1 MTTQT
6 IGIILNGATGRIGS
20 TQHLAN
26 ALVPIS
32 NEGGIALGD
41 DRLVPR
47 LLLAGRDGDRLAAVA
62 RTHNITEWTT
72 DLDTAL
78 ADPAWEIFF
87 DAAATQQRVGV
98 LAKAIAAGKHVYSE
112 KPVAPTAAQGLALL
126 RDADA
131 RGRKHGAVEDKVYL
145 PGLQKLAALTQR
157 GELGRILGFRLEF
170 GWWVFDGNERP
181 SQRPS
186 WNYRAGGGGL
196 ILDMYPHWR
205 YVIETIIGRIVRV
218 ASAEWTA
225 TPERIDERGA
235 RYPVDVEDIATTMV
249 ELESGAFGTILS
261 SWATRVRR
269 DDLLTLQVDG
279 TKGSAVAGLH
289 RCHVQS
295 AAQTPA
301 IAHFSVMKDIAADYR
316 SEWVDA
322 PALAA
327 YRNPYRVGWEQFLR
341 HVAERRAAG
350 VRFRGRHS
358 RRGVRRGLPS
368 QHGGADLDCVSAAG
382 EGAVNETKSRTALV
396 TGASTGLGRATALAL
411 GARRLRPRPR
421 RSRRQLAGRRGG
433 SRRKAARS
441 FPSCSIFAPR
451 TASRRPSPR
460 PPTRSARS
468 ICSSTMPAAR
478 CRSRP
483 PT

>member
-1 MTTQT
+1 M
-6 IGIILNGATGRIGS
+6 
-20 TQHLAN
+20 
-26 ALVPIS
+26 
-32 NEGGIALGD
+32 
-41 DRLVPR
+41 PR
-47 LLLAGRDGDRLAAVA
+47 LLLVGRDSDRLAAVA

-78 ADPAWEIFF
+78 SDPAWAIFF

-98 LAKAIAAGKHVYSE
+98 LAKALAAGKHVYSE
-112 KPVAPTAAQGLALL
+112 KPVAPTAAQGRALL

-170 GWWVFDGNERP
+170 GWWVFDGNDRP
-181 SQRPS
+181 AQRPS

-218 ASAEWTA
+218 ASAEWIA
-225 TPERIDERGA
+225 TPERIDEQGE
-235 RYPVDVEDIATTMV
+235 RYPVAVEDSATTMV
-249 ELESGAFGTILS
+249 ELEGGAFGTILS

-341 HVAERRAAG
+341 HVAADAPLASDFTAGIRDVAFAEACHRSMAERTWIA
-350 VRFRGRHS
+350 
-358 RRGVRRGLPS
+358 
-368 QHGGADLDCVSAAG
+368 
-382 EGAVNETKSRTALV
+382 
-396 TGASTGLGRATALAL
+396 
-411 GARRLRPRPR
+411 
-421 RSRRQLAGRRGG
+421 
-433 SRRKAARS
+433 
-441 FPSCSIFAPR
+441 FP
-451 TASRRPSPR
+451 
-460 PPTRSARS
+460 PPGKV
-468 ICSSTMPAAR
+468 P
-478 CRSRP
+478 
-483 PT
+483 